1 MNKTITSIVLIFIVS
16 CGGSSNDETINPN
29 FAPPPSLDTFS
40 FLKINNSN
48 LNKDISLNLN
58 SRLDGTEFIGRVDEN
73 IDISE
78 LISTF
83 SYTGLDVSANNISQ
97 QSGISINNFNKII
110 TYTVTNSN
118 GLQKNYQ
125 IDLIKF
131 TNLPIIHIYTDG
143 SAPIVSKDDYIEGI
157 VDVDGWRDFEN
168 LNNVSMRIRGRGN
181 STWQHPKKPFQMK
194 LSDKS
199 SFLGM
204 PSDKKWLFLAEYSDK
219 TMLRNKIA
227 FELGYMSNLEW
238 TPDSEFAEVFINDEY
253 NGTYNITQKVEESD
267 NRVAIGDNG
276 YLLELDQLSRIDP
289 DDVYFESVITDKF
302 IINIK
307 EPSLEKTSD
316 EYTFIKNLIKDFEE
330 ALYSND
336 FQNDENGYKKYIH
349 LESFI
354 DWYLINEITKN
365 VDSQWYSSIYL
376 NVTPGEK
383 IKMGPLW
390 DFDLAFGNTDYAD
403 TEYYEGWWVRYNPW
417 YERLFQDPAFTEM
430 VKTRFNYFKN
440 NEDYIIQTINIYSDK
455 LKWAQTKNNEKWD
468 TLGKYVW
475 PNPVFYDTYDEEIN
489 HLKEWY
495 LNRMQWLDDAFKEL

>member
-1 MNKTITSIVLIFIVS
+1 
-16 CGGSSNDETINPN
+16 
-29 FAPPPSLDTFS
+29 
-40 FLKINNSN
+40 
-48 LNKDISLNLN
+48 
-58 SRLDGTEFIGRVDEN
+58 
-73 IDISE
+73 
-78 LISTF
+78 
-83 SYTGLDVSANNISQ
+83 
-97 QSGISINNFNKII
+97 
-110 TYTVTNSN
+110 
-118 GLQKNYQ
+118 
-125 IDLIKF
+125 
-131 TNLPIIHIYTDG
+131 
-143 SAPIVSKDDYIEGI
+143 
-157 VDVDGWRDFEN
+157 
-168 LNNVSMRIRGRGN
+168 
-181 STWQHPKKPFQMK
+181 MK

-276 YLLELDQLSRIDP
+276 YLLELDQLSRIDL

-307 EPSLEKTSD
+307 EPSLEETSD
-316 EYTFIKNLIKDFEE
+316 EYIFIKNLIKDFEE